1 MKPSTTLVKKVG
13 WGVLVTLFWLLVW
26 QIISMMIGM
35 DILLPSPVQV
45 IVELFGMIVGF
56 EFWQMLFM
64 TVMRVVV
71 GFLSGFVLGTV
82 FAIFAFRHR
91 WFARF
96 TSPIIY
102 IVKSTP
108 VASFIILALCWMGTE
123 TVPTFICLLMAM
135 PIVWANVLAGLNA
148 VDSKLLEMSDVFG
161 FGFVK
166 KLRYIYI
173 PSILPYFTSA
183 AETGLG
189 LSWKAGI
196 AAEVIC
202 RSKHSIG
209 NKIFESKF
217 YLEIAEMFA
226 LTAVVVLL
234 SVVFDKLLKFASNKL
249 TTRLGLGG
257 RVL

>member
-1 MKPSTTLVKKVG
+1 MKKL
-13 WGVLVTLFWLLVW
+13 
-26 QIISMMIGM
+26 
-35 DILLPSPVQV
+35 
-45 IVELFGMIVGF
+45 
-56 EFWQMLFM
+56 
-64 TVMRVVV
+64 R
-71 GFLSGFVLGTV
+71 
-82 FAIFAFRHR
+82 
-91 WFARF
+91 
-96 TSPIIY
+96 
-102 IVKSTP
+102 
-108 VASFIILALCWMGTE
+108 
-123 TVPTFICLLMAM
+123 FICLLMAM

-249 TTRLGLGG
+249 TARLGLGG

>member
-1 MKPSTTLVKKVG
+1 MKPSITLVKKVG
-13 WGVLVTLFWLLVW
+13 YASLVALFWLLVW
-26 QIISMMIGM
+26 QVISMAIGM
-35 DILLPSPVQV
+35 DMLLPSPIQV
-45 IVELFGMIVGF
+45 VVALFHMVIRS
-56 EFWQMLFM
+56 EFWYTLLM
-64 TVMRVVV
+64 TVLRVVI
-71 GFLSGFVLGTV
+71 GFVVGFVLGTLL
-82 FAIFAFRHR
+82 AIFAFRHE

-123 TVPTFICLLMAM
+123 TVPTFICILMVL
-135 PIVWANVLAGLNA
+135 PIVWGNVLAGLKA
-148 VDSKLLEMSDVFG
+148 VDRNLLEMADVFG
-161 FGFVK
+161 FGFLK
-166 KLRYIYI
+166 KLKCVYI

-209 NKIFESKF
+209 NDIFESKF
-217 YLEIAEMFA
+217 YLEIKEMFA
-226 LTAVVVLL
+226 LTVVVVLL
-234 SVVFDKLLKFASNKL
+234 SVVFDKVLKSVSAKL
-249 TTRLGLGG
+249 TSRLGIGG
-257 RVL
+257 RAR